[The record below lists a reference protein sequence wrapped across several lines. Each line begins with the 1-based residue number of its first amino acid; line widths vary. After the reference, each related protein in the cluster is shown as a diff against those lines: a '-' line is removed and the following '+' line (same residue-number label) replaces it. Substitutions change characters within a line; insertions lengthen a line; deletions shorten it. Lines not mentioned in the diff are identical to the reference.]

1 MLFFSSS
8 SSFYV
13 RKTAI
18 FTITTR
24 NLQYVYKKNIG
35 YKFLSTS
42 KTTATVIQSNN
53 NNNDNN
59 NYRNVLVP
67 IANGTEEI
75 EAVTIIDTLVRSGA
89 SVTIASIH
97 NNDNNNNT
105 NDSNSDRNVVICSRG
120 VRIQANKF
128 ISDCI
133 DIDWDLIVCPGGMPG
148 AENLRDSVELKELLL
163 RQEKDNKL
171 IGKMM
176 MIIMIMLL
184 SMMIYDDD
192 DDDDLV
198 EYDFEYEYDDD
209 DDGDDT
215 GDNYDDNNN
224 LDDKIRIKDFSSYNN
239 MISVAIITYY

>member
-8 SSFYV
+8 SSFYI

-18 FTITTR
+18 YTITTR
-24 NLQYVYKKNIG
+24 NLQYIYKKSIG
-35 YKFLSTS
+35 NKFLSTS
-42 KTTATVIQSNN
+42 KTTTTTVIKN
-53 NNNDNN
+53 NNNDN

-67 IANGTEEI
+67 VANGTEEI

-97 NNDNNNNT
+97 NNNDDNNNI
-105 NDSNSDRNVVICSRG
+105 NDSYIDRKIVICSRG

-176 MIIMIMLL
+176 MSIMMMLLL
-184 SMMIYDDD
+184 SMMM
-192 DDDDLV
+192 
-198 EYDFEYEYDDD
+198 
-209 DDGDDT
+209 
-215 GDNYDDNNN
+215 
-224 LDDKIRIKDFSSYNN
+224 RMMMMS
-239 MISVAIITYY
+239 M

>member
-1 MLFFSSS
+1 MESYLLLIMLFFSSS

-18 FTITTR
+18 YTITTR
-24 NLQYVYKKNIG
+24 NLQYIYKKYIG
-35 YKFLSTS
+35 NKFLSTS
-42 KTTATVIQSNN
+42 KTTAKVIKSH
-53 NNNDNN
+53 NNDN

-67 IANGTEEI
+67 VANGTEEI

-97 NNDNNNNT
+97 NNNDDDN
-105 NDSNSDRNVVICSRG
+105 NSDRKVVICSRG

-176 MIIMIMLL
+176 MSIMMLL
-184 SMMIYDDD
+184 VDYYDDD
-192 DDDDLV
+192 YEYYDDEDNDDDVV
-198 EYDFEYEYDDD
+198 EYDDEYDDD
-209 DDGDDT
+209 DHT
-215 GDNYDDNNN
+215 GINNC
-224 LDDKIRIKDFSSYNN
+224 NN
-239 MISVAIITYY
+239 

>member
-18 FTITTR
+18 YTITTR
-24 NLQYVYKKNIG
+24 NLQYIYKKSIG
-35 YKFLSTS
+35 NKFLSTS
-42 KTTATVIQSNN
+42 KTTTTTTTTVIKSNN
-53 NNNDNN
+53 NDN

-67 IANGTEEI
+67 VANGTEEI

-97 NNDNNNNT
+97 NNNDDDNNY
-105 NDSNSDRNVVICSRG
+105 NDSNSDRKVVICSRG

-176 MIIMIMLL
+176 MSIMMMMIMGIMMMKMMTMMLL
-184 SMMIYDDD
+184 SMMM
-192 DDDDLV
+192 
-198 EYDFEYEYDDD
+198 
-209 DDGDDT
+209 
-215 GDNYDDNNN
+215 
-224 LDDKIRIKDFSSYNN
+224 RM
-239 MISVAIITYY
+239 MIMSM

>member
-8 SSFYV
+8 SSFYI

-18 FTITTR
+18 YTITTR
-24 NLQYVYKKNIG
+24 NLQYIYKKSKGN
-35 YKFLSTS
+35 KFLSTS
-42 KTTATVIQSNN
+42 KTTTTTTVIKSNN
-53 NNNDNN
+53 NDN

-67 IANGTEEI
+67 VANGTEEI

-97 NNDNNNNT
+97 NNNDDNNNI
-105 NDSNSDRNVVICSRG
+105 NDSYIDRKVVICSRG

-176 MIIMIMLL
+176 MSIMMMLLL
-184 SMMIYDDD
+184 SMMM
-192 DDDDLV
+192 
-198 EYDFEYEYDDD
+198 
-209 DDGDDT
+209 
-215 GDNYDDNNN
+215 
-224 LDDKIRIKDFSSYNN
+224 RMMMMS
-239 MISVAIITYY
+239 M

>member
-8 SSFYV
+8 SSFYI

-18 FTITTR
+18 YTITTR
-24 NLQYVYKKNIG
+24 NLQYIYKKSIG
-35 YKFLSTS
+35 NKFLSTS
-42 KTTATVIQSNN
+42 KTTTTTVIKN
-53 NNNDNN
+53 NNNDN

-67 IANGTEEI
+67 VANGTEEI

-97 NNDNNNNT
+97 NNNDDNNNI
-105 NDSNSDRNVVICSRG
+105 NDSYSDRKVVICSRG
-120 VRIQANKF
+120 VRIQAHKF

-176 MIIMIMLL
+176 MSIMMMLLL
-184 SMMIYDDD
+184 SMMM
-192 DDDDLV
+192 
-198 EYDFEYEYDDD
+198 
-209 DDGDDT
+209 
-215 GDNYDDNNN
+215 
-224 LDDKIRIKDFSSYNN
+224 RMMMMS
-239 MISVAIITYY
+239 M